1 MTTTRP
7 VEQQTA
13 AAPPRLGPLQYLGY
27 SAGDAANNLAFSMT
41 SMFLLVYYTD
51 VVGIA
56 ASAAGTLFLV
66 IRIWD
71 GFADI
76 FAGRMVDRTMTRWG
90 KFRPFFLF
98 GAAPVM
104 LLAFATFTLPGM
116 VEGSGLRLLV
126 AYLTYGLLGLAYSL
140 VNIPFG
146 SLASAMTQRPE
157 ERGKLASFRMI
168 GTATT
173 GILLAFVVA
182 PQVQRYTGDP
192 DAFQRSLAITTGV
205 FAVIGFG
212 LYMFLFVT
220 SRETVQRDVASVSM
234 RQSFNT
240 LKQNRPL
247 VMLCLASLAFLTALF
262 SLQTVQVYYAR
273 DVLGNANLLTLLT
286 ALNMGAIFVIAPLI
300 PRIVRPLGK
309 KKAFIAFGLVGIVAG
324 VGITLSPPT
333 TLWLP
338 ILFFALMGISTAGVN
353 TLMWALEADTVEY
366 GEWKTGVRTEGITYA
381 LFSFTRKFGQAV
393 GGAMAAFVI
402 GVGGYVGGVATQSE
416 SAENAIRFASGLVP
430 AIFLV
435 IGIAIFFRYPLTE
448 QVFAKLVA
456 ETAARR
462 AARQA
467 EAAVGRPQTPEQER

>member
-7 VEQQTA
+7 VEATTA
-13 AAPPRLGPLQYLGY
+13 PAPPRLGPLQYLGY
-27 SAGDAANNLAFSMT
+27 AAGDAANNLAFSMT

-51 VVGIA
+51 VAGISA
-56 ASAAGTLFLV
+56 AAAGTLFLL

-98 GAAPVM
+98 GAAPLM
-104 LLAFATFTLPGM
+104 LLAFATFTLPGQ
-116 VEGSGLRLLV
+116 VSGSGLRLLV

-140 VNIPFG
+140 VNIPYG
-146 SLASAMTQRPE
+146 SLASAMTQRPA
-157 ERGKLASFRMI
+157 ERGRLASFRMI
-168 GTATT
+168 GTALT

-182 PQVQRYTGDP
+182 PQVKRYTGDP
-192 DAFQRSLAITTGV
+192 DGFQHSLAITMGV
-205 FAVIGFG
+205 FAVVGFG
-212 LYMFLFVT
+212 LYMFLFAT

-234 RQSFNT
+234 RQSLDT
-240 LKQNRPL
+240 LRHNRPL

-273 DVLGNANLLTLLT
+273 DVLGNANLLTILT
-286 ALNMGAIFVIAPLI
+286 VLSVGSIFVIAPLI
-300 PRIVRPLGK
+300 PRLVTAIGK
-309 KKAFIAFGLVGIVAG
+309 KKAFLGFGAIGVAAG
-324 VGITLSPPT
+324 VGITLSPPSVAWVP
-333 TLWLP
+333 L
-338 ILFFALMGISTAGVN
+338 LFFALMGISTAGVN

-402 GVGGYVGGVATQSE
+402 GLGGYVGGVAAQSE
-416 SAENAIRFASGLVP
+416 SAVNAIRFAAGFAP
-430 AIFLV
+430 AIFIL

-448 QVFAKLVA
+448 QTFATMVA

-462 AARQA
+462 AERVAGAQP
-467 EAAVGRPQTPEQER
+467 VPE

>member
-7 VEQQTA
+7 VEATTA
-13 AAPPRLGPLQYLGY
+13 PAPPRLGPLQYLGY
-27 SAGDAANNLAFSMT
+27 TAGDAANNLAFSMT

-51 VVGIA
+51 VVGISA
-56 ASAAGTLFLV
+56 AAAGTLFLL

-98 GAAPVM
+98 GAAPLM
-104 LLAFATFTLPGM
+104 LLAFATFTLPGQ
-116 VEGSGLRLLV
+116 VSGSGLRLLV

-140 VNIPFG
+140 VNIPYG
-146 SLASAMTQRPE
+146 SLASAMTQRPD
-157 ERGKLASFRMI
+157 ERGRLASFRMI
-168 GTATT
+168 GTALT

-182 PQVQRYTGDP
+182 PQVKRYTGDP
-192 DAFQRSLAITTGV
+192 DGFQQSLAITMGI
-205 FAVIGFG
+205 FAVVGFG
-212 LYMFLFVT
+212 LYMFLFAT

-234 RQSFNT
+234 RQSFDT
-240 LKQNRPL
+240 LRHNRPL
-247 VMLCLASLAFLTALF
+247 VMLCVASLAFLTALF

-286 ALNMGAIFVIAPLI
+286 VLSVGSIFVIAPLI
-300 PRIVRPLGK
+300 PRLVVAIGK
-309 KKAFIAFGLVGIVAG
+309 KKAFLGFGVIGVVAG
-324 VGITLSPPT
+324 VGITLSPPSYV
-333 TLWLP
+333 WVP
-338 ILFFALMGISTAGVN
+338 MLFFALMGISTAGVN

-402 GVGGYVGGVATQSE
+402 GLGGYVGGVAAQSE
-416 SAENAIRFASGLVP
+416 SAVNAIRFAAGFAP
-430 AIFLV
+430 AIFIL

-448 QVFAKLVA
+448 QTFATMVA

-462 AARQA
+462 AER
-467 EAAVGRPQTPEQER
+467 AAGAQPVPEQGA

>member
-7 VEQQTA
+7 VEATTA
-13 AAPPRLGPLQYLGY
+13 PAPPRLGPLQYLGY
-27 SAGDAANNLAFSMT
+27 AAGDAANNLAFSMT

-51 VVGIA
+51 VAGISA
-56 ASAAGTLFLV
+56 AAAGTLFLL

-98 GAAPVM
+98 GAAPLM
-104 LLAFATFTLPGM
+104 LLAFATFTLPGQ
-116 VEGSGLRLLV
+116 VSGSGLRLLV

-140 VNIPFG
+140 VNIPYG
-146 SLASAMTQRPE
+146 SLASAMTQRPD
-157 ERGKLASFRMI
+157 ERGRLASFRMI
-168 GTATT
+168 GTALT

-182 PQVQRYTGDP
+182 PQVKRYTGDP
-192 DAFQRSLAITTGV
+192 DGFQHSLAITMGI
-205 FAVIGFG
+205 FAVVGFG
-212 LYMFLFVT
+212 LYMFLFAT

-240 LKQNRPL
+240 LRHNRPL

-273 DVLGNANLLTLLT
+273 DVLGNANLLTILT
-286 ALNMGAIFVIAPLI
+286 ILSVGSIFVIAPLI
-300 PRIVRPLGK
+300 PRLVVAIGK
-309 KKAFIAFGLVGIVAG
+309 KKAFLGFGAIGVLAG
-324 VGITLSPPT
+324 VGITLSPPST
-333 TLWLP
+333 VWVPLV
-338 ILFFALMGISTAGVN
+338 FFALMGVSTAGVN

-381 LFSFTRKFGQAV
+381 LFSFTRKLGQAV

-402 GVGGYVGGVATQSE
+402 GLGGYVGGVAAQSE
-416 SAENAIRFASGLVP
+416 SAVNAIRFAAGFAP
-430 AIFLV
+430 AIFIL

-448 QVFAKLVA
+448 QTFATMVA

-462 AARQA
+462 AER
-467 EAAVGRPQTPEQER
+467 AAGTQPVPEHGA

>member
-7 VEQQTA
+7 VEATTA
-13 AAPPRLGPLQYLGY
+13 PAPPRLGPLQYLGY
-27 SAGDAANNLAFSMT
+27 AAGDAANNLAFSMT

-51 VVGIA
+51 VAGISA
-56 ASAAGTLFLV
+56 AAAGTLFLL

-76 FAGRMVDRTMTRWG
+76 FAGRTVDRTMTRWG

-98 GAAPVM
+98 GAAPLM
-104 LLAFATFTLPGM
+104 LLAFATFTLPGE
-116 VEGSGLRLLV
+116 VEGEGLTLLV

-140 VNIPFG
+140 VNIPYG

-157 ERGKLASFRMI
+157 ERGRLASFRMI
-168 GTATT
+168 GTALT

-182 PQVQRYTGDP
+182 PQVKRYTGDP
-192 DAFQRSLAITTGV
+192 DGFQHSLAITMGV
-205 FAVIGFG
+205 FAVVGFG
-212 LYMFLFVT
+212 LYMFLFAT

-234 RQSFNT
+234 RQSFDT
-240 LKQNRPL
+240 LRHNRPL
-247 VMLCLASLAFLTALF
+247 VMLCVASLAFLTALF

-286 ALNMGAIFVIAPLI
+286 VLSVGSIFVIAPLI
-300 PRIVRPLGK
+300 PRLVTAIGK
-309 KKAFIAFGLVGIVAG
+309 KKAFLGFGVVGVAAG
-324 VGITLSPPT
+324 VGITLSPPSVVWVP
-333 TLWLP
+333 L
-338 ILFFALMGISTAGVN
+338 LFFALMGISTAGVN

-381 LFSFTRKFGQAV
+381 LFSFTRKLGQAV

-402 GVGGYVGGVATQSE
+402 GAGGYVGGVAAQSQ
-416 SAENAIRFASGLVP
+416 SAINAIRFASGFAP
-430 AIFLV
+430 AIFIL

-448 QVFAKLVA
+448 QTFATMVA

-462 AARQA
+462 AER
-467 EAAVGRPQTPEQER
+467 AAGTQPVPEQGA

>member
-7 VEQQTA
+7 VEATTA
-13 AAPPRLGPLQYLGY
+13 PAPPRLGPLQYLGY
-27 SAGDAANNLAFSMT
+27 AAGDAANNLAFSMT

-51 VVGIA
+51 VAGISA
-56 ASAAGTLFLV
+56 AAAGTLFLL

-98 GAAPVM
+98 GAAPLM
-104 LLAFATFTLPGM
+104 LLAFATFTLPGQ
-116 VEGSGLRLLV
+116 VSGSGLRLLV

-140 VNIPFG
+140 VNIPYG
-146 SLASAMTQRPE
+146 SLASAMTQRPD
-157 ERGKLASFRMI
+157 ERGRLASFRMI
-168 GTATT
+168 GTALT

-182 PQVQRYTGDP
+182 PQVKRYTGDP
-192 DAFQRSLAITTGV
+192 DGFQHSLAITMGI
-205 FAVIGFG
+205 FAVVGFG
-212 LYMFLFVT
+212 LYMFLFAT

-240 LKQNRPL
+240 LRHNRPL

-273 DVLGNANLLTLLT
+273 DVLGNANLLTILT
-286 ALNMGAIFVIAPLI
+286 ILSVGSIFVIAPLI
-300 PRIVRPLGK
+300 PRLVVAIGK
-309 KKAFIAFGLVGIVAG
+309 KKAFLGFGVIGVAAG
-324 VGITLSPPT
+324 VGITLSPPST
-333 TLWLP
+333 VWVPLV
-338 ILFFALMGISTAGVN
+338 FFALMGVSTAGVN

-381 LFSFTRKFGQAV
+381 LFSFTRKLGQAV

-402 GVGGYVGGVATQSE
+402 GLGGYVGGVAAQSE
-416 SAENAIRFASGLVP
+416 SAVNAIRFAAGFAP
-430 AIFLV
+430 AIFIL

-448 QVFAKLVA
+448 QTFATMVA

-462 AARQA
+462 AER
-467 EAAVGRPQTPEQER
+467 AAGTQPVPEQGA

>member
-7 VEQQTA
+7 VEATTA
-13 AAPPRLGPLQYLGY
+13 PAPPRLGPLQYLGY
-27 SAGDAANNLAFSMT
+27 AAGDAANNLAFSMT

-51 VVGIA
+51 VAGISA
-56 ASAAGTLFLV
+56 AAAGTLFLL

-76 FAGRMVDRTMTRWG
+76 FAGRTVDRTMTRWG

-98 GAAPVM
+98 GAAPLM
-104 LLAFATFTLPGM
+104 LLAFATFTLPG
-116 VEGSGLRLLV
+116 VVNGSGLALLV

-140 VNIPFG
+140 VNIPYG

-157 ERGKLASFRMI
+157 ERGRLASFRMI
-168 GTATT
+168 GTALT

-182 PQVQRYTGDP
+182 PQVKRYTGDP
-192 DAFQRSLAITTGV
+192 DGFQHSLAITMGV
-205 FAVIGFG
+205 FAVVGFG
-212 LYMFLFVT
+212 LYMFLFAT

-234 RQSFNT
+234 RQSFDT
-240 LKQNRPL
+240 LRHNRPL
-247 VMLCLASLAFLTALF
+247 VMLCVASLAFLTALF

-286 ALNMGAIFVIAPLI
+286 VLSVGSIFVIAPLI
-300 PRIVRPLGK
+300 PRLVTAIGK
-309 KKAFIAFGLVGIVAG
+309 KKAFLGFGVVGVAAG
-324 VGITLSPPT
+324 VGITLSPPSVVWVP
-333 TLWLP
+333 L
-338 ILFFALMGISTAGVN
+338 LFFALMGISTAGVN

-381 LFSFTRKFGQAV
+381 LFSFTRKLGQAV
-393 GGAMAAFVI
+393 GGALAAFVI
-402 GVGGYVGGVATQSE
+402 GAGGYVGGVAAQSQ
-416 SAENAIRFASGLVP
+416 SAINAIRFASGFAP
-430 AIFLV
+430 AIFIL

-448 QVFAKLVA
+448 QTFATMVA

-462 AARQA
+462 AER
-467 EAAVGRPQTPEQER
+467 AAGTQPVPEQGA

>member
-7 VEQQTA
+7 VEATTA
-13 AAPPRLGPLQYLGY
+13 PAPPRLGPLQYLGY
-27 SAGDAANNLAFSMT
+27 AAGDAANNLAFSMT

-51 VVGIA
+51 VAGISA
-56 ASAAGTLFLV
+56 AAAGTLFLL

-98 GAAPVM
+98 GAAPLM
-104 LLAFATFTLPGM
+104 LLAFATFTLPGQ
-116 VEGSGLRLLV
+116 VSGSGLRLLV

-140 VNIPFG
+140 VNIPYG
-146 SLASAMTQRPE
+146 SLASAMTQRPD
-157 ERGKLASFRMI
+157 ERGRLASFRMI
-168 GTATT
+168 GTALT

-182 PQVQRYTGDP
+182 PQVKRYTGDP
-192 DAFQRSLAITTGV
+192 DGFQHSLAITMGI
-205 FAVIGFG
+205 FAVVGFG
-212 LYMFLFVT
+212 LYMFLFAT

-240 LKQNRPL
+240 LRHNRPL

-262 SLQTVQVYYAR
+262 SLQTVQVYHAR
-273 DVLGNANLLTLLT
+273 DVLGNANLLTILT
-286 ALNMGAIFVIAPLI
+286 ILSVGSIFVIAPLI
-300 PRIVRPLGK
+300 PRLVVAIGK
-309 KKAFIAFGLVGIVAG
+309 KKAFLGFGAIGVLAG
-324 VGITLSPPT
+324 VGITLSPPST
-333 TLWLP
+333 VWVPLV
-338 ILFFALMGISTAGVN
+338 FFALMGVSTAGVN

-381 LFSFTRKFGQAV
+381 LFSFTRKLGQAV

-402 GVGGYVGGVATQSE
+402 GLGGYVGGVAAQSE
-416 SAENAIRFASGLVP
+416 SAVNAIRFAAGFAP
-430 AIFLV
+430 AIFIL

-448 QVFAKLVA
+448 QTFATMVA

-462 AARQA
+462 AER
-467 EAAVGRPQTPEQER
+467 AAGTQPVPEQGA